1 MNNEITVLRSKIV
14 KVQEDIAQTASES
27 GSEKKRTTLL
37 DYLEYLKDEL
47 RMMENDPRFNG
58 NR

>member
-1 MNNEITVLRSKIV
+1 MNNEIDILRSKIV
-14 KVQEDIAQTASES
+14 KVQEDIARTASES